1 MTILAGWLEQQ
12 ILGNKKPRVSGRAFY
27 KSENTHSEI
36 IIMQKKDLVNKKAQS
51 RAALR
56 MFYELQFICN
66 AKGRRIGTEEIQAKL
81 SALGFVASLR
91 TIQRDLNQLEGVNAP
106 IKSDGHHPQ
115 GWSFFSANLLKE
127 VA

>member
-1 MTILAGWLEQQ
+1 
-12 ILGNKKPRVSGRAFY
+12 
-27 KSENTHSEI
+27 
-36 IIMQKKDLVNKKAQS
+36 MQKNDLVNKKAQS

-56 MFYELQFICN
+56 MFYELLFISE

-81 SALGFVASLR
+81 SELGLVASLR
-91 TIQRDLNQLEGVNAP
+91 TIQRDLNSLRDINAP
-106 IKSDGHHPQ
+106 IKSDGCHPQ